1 MKLTVQNSDLQAILS
16 AATAVSK
23 SPDPIKIIA
32 ERIGDTDDTEPDT
45 EEHPAEAGQ
54 IRVIAFSDT
63 MVIEW
68 RRPAEIRM
76 TGSVSIHPDGLT
88 RLVKASRNSDSTF
101 MLETISTDNAAS
113 LRLNTSRSAH
123 EFPAVSGVIF
133 DTIVPGRTDGPRVNL
148 ANLATAISTA
158 KIASAARGDAAG
170 GRVMLTGV
178 HLHERDNTL
187 DVVGTDGRRMAVI
200 ALQMTDLTGLN
211 LDNTAGGVT
220 LPPEALPLVTEMLSA
235 PASRFEVAGN
245 NVIVE
250 TPDGSLSVRVIDAP
264 YPDYSRL
271 LQSQGAEEILLP
283 KSSLEIALQRSSV
296 ALVRDK
302 RSVAVKLSRGEDG
315 VYVTSAAAG
324 QSSSECIH
332 ETPGSDAIIGFDAQY
347 MLNAISVFSQG
358 DVRLCFGGDQV
369 PIHITSKTHP
379 ETTMLVMPC
388 KIN

>member
-23 SPDPIKIIA
+23 STDPIKIIA
-32 ERIGDTDDTEPDT
+32 ERIGDTDQTEPDT
-45 EEHPAEAGQ
+45 EEHPAETGQ

-76 TGSVSIHPDGLT
+76 TGSISIRPEGLT

-101 MLETISTDNAAS
+101 LLETIDTDNEAS

-123 EFPAVSGVIF
+123 EFPGVSGAIF
-133 DTIVPGRTDGPRVNL
+133 DTIVPGRATGDRANL
-148 ANLATAISTA
+148 SNLATAISTA

-178 HLHERDNTL
+178 HLRQRDDTL

-200 ALQMTDLTGLN
+200 TLQMTDLTGLN
-211 LDNTAGGVT
+211 LGEASGGVT
-220 LPPEALPLVTEMLSA
+220 LPPEALALVTEMLATPS
-235 PASRFEVAGN
+235 SHFELAGN
-245 NVIVE
+245 NVIIE
-250 TPDGSLSVRVIDAP
+250 TPDGSLSVRLIDAP

-271 LQSQGAEEILLP
+271 LDNQGGEELILP
-283 KSSLEIALQRSSV
+283 RASLEIALQRSSV

-302 RSVAVKLSRGEDG
+302 RSVAVKLSRGDDG

-332 ETPGSDAIIGFDAQY
+332 EVPGADAVIGFDAQY

-358 DVRLCFGGDQV
+358 DIRLCFGGDQV
-369 PIHITSKTHP
+369 PIHITSNTHP
-379 ETTMLVMPC
+379 ETRMLVMPC